1 MKKGNI
7 YEKVSVTPS
16 CLSPQQGCDTIV
28 CRFQTVWVGGRGVE
42 GKKILSGGSSYR
54 DKEASR
60 FGARPLVP

>member
-1 MKKGNI
+1 M
-7 YEKVSVTPS
+7 TPS

-28 CRFQTVWVGGRGVE
+28 CRFQTVWVGEGVE
-42 GKKILSGGSSYR
+42 GKKSLVEAPSYR

>member
-28 CRFQTVWVGGRGVE
+28 CRFQTVWVGGRGFEGEKSLVE
-42 GKKILSGGSSYR
+42 
-54 DKEASR
+54 
-60 FGARPLVP
+60 ARAIEIKMQVDLGLGL